1 MNIEKELNNKEKEL
15 TIINNIITETLI
27 LSQEKYLEY
36 LEEKRQLEDQIKQ
49 LKEHIN
55 KPKNEKIWI
64 VEGEWSKRIYKNE

>member
-64 VEGEWSKRIYKNE
+64 VEGEWSKRVYKNE

>member
-1 MNIEKELNNKEKEL
+1 MNIEKELKNKEKEL